1 MQKISVPYGK
11 GLQEAYVDDNV
22 LIEFINYEKKI
33 LNDNEESMLKHALD
47 SPIGS
52 KPLEEMISEDEK
64 VLIVVNDQTRPG
76 PNQLIVEELTK
87 RLLTKIKKDQI
98 TFIIATG
105 SHRVPTK
112 EELINIL
119 GEAVVKEYNIIQ
131 HECQNDESLVYFG
144 ESLHDVP
151 IYINKAL
158 TECSFCIV
166 TGLIAPHHAA
176 GYSGGRKSIVPGLAG
191 FKTLKIHHSLPIR
204 PFEPAMGMIYGNP
217 FHEVALDVAL
227 KTKTRFM
234 VNAVQNPQKQNIAF
248 VAGDL
253 IEAHRKGVDRC
264 KEASEVYLKER
275 ADIVV
280 VSPGGYPRDRN
291 LYQAQKALSVAET
304 IGNPECTFILVAEAK
319 DGYGEGVLREWLTE
333 AQSPEEVIERFR
345 LEGYDIGSNKAF
357 MFARAMTKGKV
368 VIVSEYLDEAELNGM
383 MLGHAESLQ
392 QAMDEAI
399 KIKMPNKVLVL
410 PNAVNIIPKIKLV

>member
-1 MQKISVPYGK
+1 MQKITVPYGK
-11 GLQEAYVDDNV
+11 GLQVSEIDDSV
-22 LIEFINYEKKI
+22 LVEFVNYEKKE
-33 LNDNEESMLKHALD
+33 LKENEESMLKCALD
-47 SPIGS
+47 NPIGS
-52 KPLEEMISEDEK
+52 KPLEEIISDDEK
-64 VLIVVNDQTRPG
+64 ILIVVNDQTRPG
-76 PNQLIVEELTK
+76 PNKLILSELTK

-105 SHRVPTK
+105 SHRVPTN
-112 EELINIL
+112 EELRNIL
-119 GEAVVKEYNIIQ
+119 GEEIVNDYNIIL
-131 HECQNDESLVYFG
+131 HKCQDDDSLVYFG

-151 IYINKAL
+151 IYVNKAL
-158 TECSFCIV
+158 IECSFCIV

-191 FKTLKIHHSLPIR
+191 FETLKIHHSLPIR

-227 KTKTRFM
+227 KTKTKFM

-253 IEAHRKGVDRC
+253 IEAHEKGVDQC
-264 KEASEVYLKER
+264 KEASEVYLKEK

-333 AQSPEEVIERFR
+333 AQNPEEVIERFR
-345 LEGYDIGSNKAF
+345 KEGYDIGSNKAF

-368 VIVSEYLDEAELNGM
+368 VVVSEYLDKDELNGM

-392 QAMDEAI
+392 QALDEAI
-399 KIKMPNKVLVL
+399 RRKTPNKVLVL
-410 PNAVNIIPKIKLV
+410 PNAVNIIPKIN

>member
-11 GLQEAYVDDNV
+11 GSQEAHIEDNV
-22 LIEFINYEKKI
+22 LIEFINYEKKK
-33 LNDNEESMLKHALD
+33 LNENEESMIKHALD
-47 SPIGS
+47 YPIGS
-52 KPLEEMISEDEK
+52 KPLEELISKDEK

-76 PNQLIVEELTK
+76 PNQLILEELTK

-105 SHRVPTK
+105 SHRVPTN
-112 EELINIL
+112 EELVNIL
-119 GEAVVKEYNIIQ
+119 GEKIVEDYNVIL
-131 HECQNDESLVYFG
+131 HECQNEDTLVYFG
-144 ESLHDVP
+144 ESLYDVP
-151 IYINKAL
+151 VYVNKAL

-234 VNAVQNPQKQNIAF
+234 VNAVQNPHKQNIAF

-253 IEAHRKGVDRC
+253 IKAHSKGVDQC

-368 VIVSEYLDEAELNGM
+368 VIVSEYLDKAELNGM

-392 QAMDEAI
+392 QAIDEAI
-399 KIKMPNKVLVL
+399 KTKMPNKVLVL
-410 PNAVNIIPKIKLV
+410 PNAVNIIPKIN